1 MSREPEHPEN
11 PPRPID
17 GFESFQCSLEQ
28 VSHSFGDRD
37 VLQEIELHVAAH
49 QRLAILGDNGAG
61 KSTLLRLLSGTLAP
75 TSGRRR
81 VHVPG
86 GIAMAS
92 QHPQFASGATVQQA
106 IDGYHRTFRD
116 LERLL
121 AAIGRR
127 LERSPEDEAA
137 RLLVQLSQVTELY
150 EARQGYS
157 LDQRLNRALEQ
168 LGLGEVDRNAPVA
181 TLSGGQRSRLTLAAV
196 LCAEAQLL
204 LLDEPTND
212 LDDTALEWLE
222 QSLHAHRGA
231 LVVVSH
237 DRVFL
242 RRFAHEIV
250 QVHQGKLQHYG
261 DGYLGYL
268 SEKKRER
275 ERLIAEHEQWS
286 QELER
291 ARKLVLKNAS
301 RVSAVP
307 RKREKAGFGH
317 GSFRQRSRTHGSTS
331 KTRQAKSRINE
342 LTAAP
347 VVEPA
352 KELHFAL
359 PEAAEQNGGTREE
372 LILVD
377 GASRSKAP
385 AVNAEKFIIRT
396 GERWLVSGPNAAGK
410 SALLRV
416 LAGELPIDHGL
427 VARAS
432 HLSVQW
438 LRQELCALPGQ
449 SVVEAFALAIDEY
462 VPQAWVKLA
471 HLGLFEPQDFSRH
484 PQSLSVGQQRRLE
497 LAVALSSGA
506 ELLLL
511 DEPTNHLS
519 PELVES
525 VEEALADYAGTVI
538 TVTHDRRWQQ
548 KLFESCQVRRLLVAP
563 GGIVTEVR

>member
-1 MSREPEHPEN
+1 MSREPIHPEKSQ
-11 PPRPID
+11 RPAE
-17 GFESFQCSLEQ
+17 GVENFQCSLQE
-28 VSHSFGDRD
+28 VSLSFGERD

-49 QRLAILGDNGAG
+49 QRLAVLGDNGAG
-61 KSTLLRLLSGTLAP
+61 KSTLLRLLAGTLVP
-75 TSGRRR
+75 SSGQRR

-86 GIAMAS
+86 GIAMSS
-92 QHPQFASGATVQQA
+92 QNPQFAPGTTIQQA
-106 IDGYHRTFRD
+106 IDGYHSTFRE

-121 AAIGRR
+121 EAIGRR
-127 LERSPEDEAA
+127 LENSPAAEAEG
-137 RLLVQLSQVTELY
+137 LLVQLSQVTELY
-150 EARQGYS
+150 EARQGYT
-157 LDQRLNRALEQ
+157 LEHRLNRALEQ
-168 LGLGEVDRNAPVA
+168 LGLGELDRDASVA

-212 LDDTALEWLE
+212 LDEAALVWLE
-222 QSLHAHRGA
+222 ESLHIHRGA

-242 RRFAHEIV
+242 RRFAHDIV
-250 QVHQGKLQHYG
+250 QVHRGKLQHYG
-261 DGYLGYL
+261 DGYQGFL

-275 ERLIAEHEQWS
+275 ERLIAEHESWS

-301 RVSAVP
+301 RVAAVP

-317 GSFRQRSRTHGSTS
+317 GAFRQRSRTHGSTS

-347 VVEPA
+347 AVEPA

-359 PEAAEQNGGTREE
+359 PEAVAQNDGASEA
-372 LILVD
+372 LIVVD
-377 GASRSKAP
+377 GASRSNAP
-385 AVNAEKFIIRT
+385 AVNTGSFIIRP
-396 GERWLVSGPNAAGK
+396 GERWLVSGPNASGK
-410 SALLRV
+410 TALLRL
-416 LAGELPIDHGL
+416 LAGELQEEHGT

-432 HLSVQW
+432 HLNVRW
-438 LRQELCALPGQ
+438 LRQELGSLPGR

-471 HLGLFEPQDFSRH
+471 HLGLFDPEDFTRH

-497 LAVALSSGA
+497 LAVALSSRA

-525 VEEALADYAGTVI
+525 MEEALVDYAGTVI

-548 KLFESCQVRRLLVAP
+548 KLFETFQVRRLFVAP
-563 GGIVTEVR
+563 GGMVTEVS